1 MTPPRRWRGVR
12 QHKPMSAAVIPSFLP
27 VLPESFL
34 AVSTMALLLFGVF
47 RREERA
53 ARDASWLAVLLLA
66 LTIALAAQFGIE
78 RQVSLNDMFVTE
90 GFAVFMKILVL
101 IGAALS
107 IVMSMRFNEREQI
120 ARFEYPVLVLLA
132 TTGMMVMISAN
143 DIISLYLGLELQN
156 LALYVIASFER
167 DRVRSSEAGLKYFVL
182 GALSSG
188 MLLYGASMVYGFAG
202 STNFDTL
209 AHSFDS
215 SSGSSIGLVIGIV
228 FIAVGLAFK
237 VSAVPFHMWT
247 PDVYEGAPTP
257 ATAFFSVAPK
267 MAAMALFIRVM
278 IHPFGDLLEQW
289 RQIIWFISVAS
300 MALGSLAAINQRNI
314 KRLMA
319 YSSIGHV
326 GYILIGL
333 AAGSEAGIRGMLVY
347 LAIYLFMNIGTF
359 AVILCM
365 RRQGQLVEEIEDL
378 AGLSRTQPALALAL
392 AIFMFSMAG
401 IPPLAGFFAKF
412 YIFMAAID
420 AGLYYLA
427 VIGVVAS
434 VVGAYYYVRIVK
446 LMYFDDAIAAFD
458 RPIGRE
464 MQAVLVLS
472 AAVILFFFLWPGPIV
487 GAADAAT
494 AALFPG

>member
-1 MTPPRRWRGVR
+1 MPTDLPD
-12 QHKPMSAAVIPSFLP
+12 FLP
-27 VLPESFL
+27 ALPEIFL
-34 AVSTMALLLFGVF
+34 AAAAMLLLLIGVYQ
-47 RREERA
+47 REEHA
-53 ARDASWLAVLLLA
+53 AREVSWLAVLVLVIAGA
-66 LTIALAAQFGIE
+66 LVAGFGAGRKVSLYGLFVADGFGI
-78 RQVSLNDMFVTE
+78 
-90 GFAVFMKILVL
+90 FMKELVL

-107 IVMSMRFNEREQI
+107 IVMSLRFNERERI
-120 ARFEYPVLVLLA
+120 ARFEYPVLVLLS

-143 DIISLYLGLELQN
+143 DLISLYIGLELQN
-156 LALYVIASFER
+156 LALYVIAAFQR
-167 DRVRSSEAGLKYFVL
+167 DQVRSTEAGLKYFVL

-188 MLLYGASMVYGFAG
+188 LLLYGASLVYGFAG

-209 AHSFDS
+209 AQSLAGGDA
-215 SSGSSIGLVIGIV
+215 GYSIGLVVGIV

-267 MAAMALFIRVM
+267 MAAMALFVRVM
-278 IHPFGDLLEQW
+278 VHPFGDLLEQW
-289 RQIIWFISVAS
+289 RQIIWFIAVAS
-300 MALGSLAAINQRNI
+300 MLLGSFAAINQVNI

-326 GYILIGL
+326 GYALIGL
-333 AAGSEAGIRGMLVY
+333 AAGSEAGVRGILIYM
-347 LAIYLFMNIGTF
+347 AIYLFMNVGTF

-365 RRQGQLVEEIEDL
+365 RREGRMVEGIADL
-378 AGLSRTQPALALAL
+378 AGLSRSQPALALAL

-420 AGLYYLA
+420 AHLFVLA
-427 VIGVVAS
+427 VIGVVTS
-434 VVGAYYYVRIVK
+434 VVGAFYYIRIVK
-446 LMYFDDAIAAFD
+446 LMYFDEPVGAPFD
-458 RPIGRE
+458 GPIGGE
-464 MQAVLVLS
+464 LKAVLVLS
-472 AAVILFFFLWPGPIV
+472 AVVILLWFVLPGPIF